1 VRYPDFKHKE
11 TQEALWLDGKFKPS
25 WVDAELAGLPPGS
38 LQSNV
43 FSWNSML
50 AKSVKAGQNDKAM
63 RLFQQMQQEGI
74 VPNGFS
80 FVQVLKACASLQALE
95 KGRCIHQQ
103 IIKRGYESDVF
114 VSNSLVDMYAKCGS
128 IWDAQIVFNRMCK
141 HTVVSWS
148 TMILGHVKCGQGKEA
163 LELYRQMQLE
173 CVQPD
178 PITFVG
184 VLNACA
190 SIVALEEGRCVQ
202 RNFESNMFVGYS
214 LIDMYSKCGSIDD
227 AWMVFNR
234 MPLRD
239 VVSWNIM
246 ILGHVKCEQ
255 GQKALALGQQMQL
268 EGIKPD
274 PVTFVGILKACTSVA
289 GLEEGK
295 RVHEQI
301 IQSGCGSDVSVV
313 NTLIDMYMKCGS
325 IDNAQNVF
333 ENMAT
338 CDVISWNVMLLG
350 YLKCGQGQK
359 ALALSRQMR
368 QDGVQPDAVTFIGFL
383 NVCASAVAL
392 EEGKHIHKQIIQS
405 QYKSDVFVGSS
416 LIDMYGKCGS
426 IEDAEKVFNRM
437 PTQNVVAWSAMIQA
451 HVKCGQG
458 QKALALSRQMQ
469 RGGVEPDPAIFVA
482 VLNACA
488 ILAALEEGRHIE
500 EQIIQRGYQSDVF
513 VIASLLD
520 MYAKC
525 GSIVNAQQVFNSM
538 PTQHVVC
545 WTAMLGCYAMHGHA
559 KEALGHFEQMC
570 EEGIQK
576 NDITFVSLLSA
587 CSHAGLVD
595 EGLH

>member
-50 AKSVKAGQNDKAM
+50 ARSVKAGQNDKAI

-95 KGRCIHQQ
+95 KGRCVHQQ
-103 IIKRGYESDVF
+103 IIKSGCESDVF

-173 CVQPD
+173 
-178 PITFVG
+178 
-184 VLNACA
+184 
-190 SIVALEEGRCVQ
+190 
-202 RNFESNMFVGYS
+202 
-214 LIDMYSKCGSIDD
+214 
-227 AWMVFNR
+227 
-234 MPLRD
+234 
-239 VVSWNIM
+239 
-246 ILGHVKCEQ
+246 
-255 GQKALALGQQMQL
+255 
-268 EGIKPD
+268 GIKPD

-295 RVHEQI
+295 CVHEQI
-301 IQSGCGSDVSVV
+301 IQSGCGSDVSVA

-333 ENMAT
+333 DNMPT
-338 CDVISWNVMLLG
+338 RDVISWNVMLLG

-392 EEGKHIHKQIIQS
+392 EEGKHIHKQIMQS

-437 PTQNVVAWSAMIQA
+437 PTRNVVAWSAMIQA

-458 QKALALSRQMQ
+458 QKALALSQQMQ
-469 RGGVEPDPAIFVA
+469 RGGVEPDPAVFVA

-525 GSIVNAQQVFNSM
+525 GSIVDAQQVFNSM

-559 KEALGHFEQMC
+559 KEALGHFERMC

-595 EGLH
+595 EGLHYFESMSSVYSISATLEHYTCMVGLLGRAGYMHEAKNLINTMSCESDSSVWRALLGACRVHGDLEMGEYIAKKCFELIP

>member
-1 VRYPDFKHKE
+1 
-11 TQEALWLDGKFKPS
+11 
-25 WVDAELAGLPPGS
+25 
-38 LQSNV
+38 
-43 FSWNSML
+43 
-50 AKSVKAGQNDKAM
+50 
-63 RLFQQMQQEGI
+63 
-74 VPNGFS
+74 
-80 FVQVLKACASLQALE
+80 
-95 KGRCIHQQ
+95 
-103 IIKRGYESDVF
+103 
-114 VSNSLVDMYAKCGS
+114 
-128 IWDAQIVFNRMCK
+128 
-141 HTVVSWS
+141 
-148 TMILGHVKCGQGKEA
+148 
-163 LELYRQMQLE
+163 
-173 CVQPD
+173 
-178 PITFVG
+178 
-184 VLNACA
+184 
-190 SIVALEEGRCVQ
+190 
-202 RNFESNMFVGYS
+202 
-214 LIDMYSKCGSIDD
+214 
-227 AWMVFNR
+227 
-234 MPLRD
+234 
-239 VVSWNIM
+239 
-246 ILGHVKCEQ
+246 
-255 GQKALALGQQMQL
+255 
-268 EGIKPD
+268 
-274 PVTFVGILKACTSVA
+274 
-289 GLEEGK
+289 
-295 RVHEQI
+295 
-301 IQSGCGSDVSVV
+301 
-313 NTLIDMYMKCGS
+313 MKCGS

-359 ALALSRQMR
+359 ALALSRQMQ

-525 GSIVNAQQVFNSM
+525 GSIVNAQRVFNSM

-595 EGLH
+595 EGLHYFESMSSVYSISATLEHYTCMVGLLGRAGYMHEAKNLINMMSCESDSSVWRALLGACRVHGDLEMGEYIAKKCFELNP

>member
-1 VRYPDFKHKE
+1 
-11 TQEALWLDGKFKPS
+11 
-25 WVDAELAGLPPGS
+25 
-38 LQSNV
+38 
-43 FSWNSML
+43 ML

-95 KGRCIHQQ
+95 KGWCIHQQ
-103 IIKRGYESDVF
+103 IIKCGYESDVF

-295 RVHEQI
+295 RVHE
-301 IQSGCGSDVSVV
+301 
-313 NTLIDMYMKCGS
+313 
-325 IDNAQNVF
+325 
-333 ENMAT
+333 
-338 CDVISWNVMLLG
+338 
-350 YLKCGQGQK
+350 
-359 ALALSRQMR
+359 
-368 QDGVQPDAVTFIGFL
+368 
-383 NVCASAVAL
+383 
-392 EEGKHIHKQIIQS
+392 
-405 QYKSDVFVGSS
+405 
-416 LIDMYGKCGS
+416 
-426 IEDAEKVFNRM
+426 
-437 PTQNVVAWSAMIQA
+437 
-451 HVKCGQG
+451 
-458 QKALALSRQMQ
+458 
-469 RGGVEPDPAIFVA
+469 
-482 VLNACA
+482 
-488 ILAALEEGRHIE
+488 
-500 EQIIQRGYQSDVF
+500 
-513 VIASLLD
+513 
-520 MYAKC
+520 
-525 GSIVNAQQVFNSM
+525 
-538 PTQHVVC
+538 
-545 WTAMLGCYAMHGHA
+545 
-559 KEALGHFEQMC
+559 
-570 EEGIQK
+570 
-576 NDITFVSLLSA
+576 
-587 CSHAGLVD
+587 
-595 EGLH
+595 

>member
-1 VRYPDFKHKE
+1 
-11 TQEALWLDGKFKPS
+11 
-25 WVDAELAGLPPGS
+25 
-38 LQSNV
+38 
-43 FSWNSML
+43 ML
-50 AKSVKAGQNDKAM
+50 ARSVKAGQNDKAM

-95 KGRCIHQQ
+95 KGRCVHQQ
-103 IIKRGYESDVF
+103 IIKSGCESDVF

-163 LELYRQMQLE
+163 LELYRQRQLE

-190 SIVALEEGRCVQ
+190 SIVALEEGRSVHEQ
-202 RNFESNMFVGYS
+202 IIQSNFESNLFVANS

-227 AWMVFNR
+227 AWMVFSR
-234 MPLRD
+234 MPSRN

-246 ILGHVKCEQ
+246 ILGHVKCGQ

-274 PVTFVGILKACTSVA
+274 PVTFVGILKACTSIA

-301 IQSGCGSDVSVV
+301 IQSGCGSDVSVA

-325 IDNAQNVF
+325 IDNAQNVLK
-333 ENMAT
+333 NMPT
-338 CDVISWNVMLLG
+338 RDVISWNVMLLG

-359 ALALSRQMR
+359 ALALSQQMR

-426 IEDAEKVFNRM
+426 IEDAEKCS
-437 PTQNVVAWSAMIQA
+437 TGCA
-451 HVKCGQG
+451 HGMW
-458 QKALALSRQMQ
+458 LP
-469 RGGVEPDPAIFVA
+469 GVP
-482 VLNACA
+482 
-488 ILAALEEGRHIE
+488 
-500 EQIIQRGYQSDVF
+500 
-513 VIASLLD
+513 
-520 MYAKC
+520 
-525 GSIVNAQQVFNSM
+525 
-538 PTQHVVC
+538 
-545 WTAMLGCYAMHGHA
+545 
-559 KEALGHFEQMC
+559 
-570 EEGIQK
+570 
-576 NDITFVSLLSA
+576 
-587 CSHAGLVD
+587 
-595 EGLH
+595 

>member
-1 VRYPDFKHKE
+1 MRYPDFKHKE

-25 WVDAELAGLPPGS
+25 WVDVELAGLPPGS

-43 FSWNSML
+43 FPWNSML
-50 AKSVKAGQNDKAM
+50 ARSVKAGQNDKAM

-95 KGRCIHQQ
+95 KGRCVHQQ
-103 IIKRGYESDVF
+103 IIKSGCESDVF

-178 PITFVG
+178 PVTFVV

-190 SIVALEEGRCVQ
+190 SIVALEEGR
-202 RNFESNMFVGYS
+202 S
-214 LIDMYSKCGSIDD
+214 
-227 AWMVFNR
+227 
-234 MPLRD
+234 
-239 VVSWNIM
+239 
-246 ILGHVKCEQ
+246 
-255 GQKALALGQQMQL
+255 
-268 EGIKPD
+268 
-274 PVTFVGILKACTSVA
+274 
-289 GLEEGK
+289 
-295 RVHEQI
+295 VHEQI
-301 IQSGCGSDVSVV
+301 IQSGCGSDVSVA

-333 ENMAT
+333 NNMPT
-338 CDVISWNVMLLG
+338 RDVISWNVMLLG

-359 ALALSRQMR
+359 ALALSQQMR

-383 NVCASAVAL
+383 NVCPSAVAL

-426 IEDAEKVFNRM
+426 IEDAEKCS
-437 PTQNVVAWSAMIQA
+437 TGCA
-451 HVKCGQG
+451 HGMW
-458 QKALALSRQMQ
+458 LP
-469 RGGVEPDPAIFVA
+469 GVP
-482 VLNACA
+482 
-488 ILAALEEGRHIE
+488 
-500 EQIIQRGYQSDVF
+500 
-513 VIASLLD
+513 
-520 MYAKC
+520 
-525 GSIVNAQQVFNSM
+525 
-538 PTQHVVC
+538 
-545 WTAMLGCYAMHGHA
+545 
-559 KEALGHFEQMC
+559 
-570 EEGIQK
+570 
-576 NDITFVSLLSA
+576 
-587 CSHAGLVD
+587 
-595 EGLH
+595 